1 MQVTT
6 KANTVVVLHISALCS
21 ELGSSCQ
28 YLRFAWGIT
37 WDLTASISLSLS
49 QIPGW
54 TWRKSTL
61 RTWRRKLPAV
71 FSATEQFP
79 VWYTLAPGIPQWHE
93 ALGPMA
99 VAVLMILFYW
109 ELFFF
114 QASFPC
120 HIAPDCFS
128 NNLLT
133 LNVLIP
139 NSSWFLLWGASFS
152 VNC

>member
-6 KANTVVVLHISALCS
+6 KANTVIVLHTSALCS

-79 VWYTLAPGIPQWHE
+79 VWYTLAPGIPQWRE

-109 ELFFF
+109 ERFFF
-114 QASFPC
+114 SRPLSHVTLPQIASQITCLHSRSHPQFFLVSSLG
-120 HIAPDCFS
+120 CF
-128 NNLLT
+128 
-133 LNVLIP
+133 
-139 NSSWFLLWGASFS
+139 FFS
-152 VNC
+152 